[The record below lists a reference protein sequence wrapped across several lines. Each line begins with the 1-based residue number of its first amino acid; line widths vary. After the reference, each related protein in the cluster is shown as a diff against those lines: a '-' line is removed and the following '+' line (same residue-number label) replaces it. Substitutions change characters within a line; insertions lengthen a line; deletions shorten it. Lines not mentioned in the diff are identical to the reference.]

1 MIYIPIIGVL
11 ILNIAI
17 FDIRIGNLG
26 SLIFPKLK
34 LSTVFK
40 NFPPF
45 GKYAQFLF
53 DCFDKTFTSHCYT
66 LGPLSLP

>member
-11 ILNIAI
+11 IFNIAI

-45 GKYAQFLF
+45 GKYA
-53 DCFDKTFTSHCYT
+53 
-66 LGPLSLP
+66 